1 MLNYDN
7 KKNEAIITT
16 VYPVVNGNGANYI
29 AMNLA
34 YAAKEK
40 DPHAKIAVV
49 DFDFNHPYLGLA
61 LQDDRYHGIDNLIDK
76 INGGFL
82 DEDLFTENM
91 VMLKEDIYLL
101 KGTKMG
107 RFQSVVRQEHLQDIV
122 AHLKKLYDYVFIATN
137 AEATDGG
144 TPVGLFSANN
154 ILILGRYNQANKAM
168 AQKASNNIT
177 AMAGPADIGILYNF
191 YDGQN
196 GISLNEEFG
205 QWLVFGTVPYQ
216 SETVDNINLYDRGLS
231 LSKLGGGKRTKGT
244 NVQETY
250 ANVLEAFHI

>member
-34 YAAKEK
+34 YAAKKK

-49 DFDFNHPYLGLA
+49 DFGFQPSLLGFQFV
-61 LQDDRYHGIDNLIDK
+61 QDECYHGIDNLIDK

-91 VMLKEDIYLL
+91 VMLKEDILSLERHQNGPIPKRCSPRTSSGNCRLPEKAVRLRLYRNQCGSDRRRYARRIVLSEQHPDSRPL
-101 KGTKMG
+101 
-107 RFQSVVRQEHLQDIV
+107 QSSEQS
-122 AHLKKLYDYVFIATN
+122 N
-137 AEATDGG
+137 G
-144 TPVGLFSANN
+144 AN
-154 ILILGRYNQANKAM
+154 M
-168 AQKASNNIT
+168 SNNIT

-196 GISLNEEFG
+196 GISLNEEFDNG
-205 QWLVFGTVPYQ
+205 WY
-216 SETVDNINLYDRGLS
+216 SERCRIRAKRQTTSIYMTVD
-231 LSKLGGGKRTKGT
+231 
-244 NVQETY
+244 
-250 ANVLEAFHI
+250 